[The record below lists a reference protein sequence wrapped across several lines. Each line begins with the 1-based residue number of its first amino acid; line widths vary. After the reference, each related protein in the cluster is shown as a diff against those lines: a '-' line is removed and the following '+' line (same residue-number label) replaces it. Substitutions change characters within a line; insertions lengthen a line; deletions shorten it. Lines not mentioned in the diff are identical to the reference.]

1 MVLRWGKSMAS
12 SELMTLAVPLIAAVA
27 VGALIFALL
36 YPLFAGDRQSEKR
49 LATVAEA
56 NARSSPRQAV
66 EQAASRRKNVAEAL
80 KELDSR
86 QKVKAKVSLRLRL
99 QRAGLDMTPRTYW
112 IASAATGVISALLV
126 IVSFEMTLLM
136 QIAAVIAGFVGV
148 FGVPRWVLAKLTSR
162 RQQKFLAEL
171 ANSLDVVVRGMKSG
185 LPLNECLQII
195 ARESPEPVSGEFRE
209 VVEQQRVG
217 VTLADALE
225 RLAQRMPL
233 PEVRFLAIVIGIQ
246 QQAGGNLSE
255 ALGNLS
261 GVLRD
266 RIRMQM
272 KVKALS
278 AEAKTSAGVLA
289 CLPPGVMI
297 MTYLASP
304 DYIDP
309 LFTTKV
315 GNFFIAIGLLWMA
328 SGVFVMRKM
337 INFKY

>member
-1 MVLRWGKSMAS
+1 ML
-12 SELMTLAVPLIAAVA
+12 SEDLIAIAAPLVAAIAVA
-27 VGALIFALL
+27 ALIFAVL
-36 YPLFAGDRQSEKR
+36 YPLFAGDRKSEKR
-49 LATVAEA
+49 FASVAEARTQKVSRVTAEQTAANRRKTVAET
-56 NARSSPRQAV
+56 
-66 EQAASRRKNVAEAL
+66 L
-80 KELDSR
+80 KEMEAR
-86 QKVKAKVSLRLRL
+86 QKQKEKLSLRLRL
-99 QRAGLDMTPRTYW
+99 ERAGLDITPQTFW
-112 IASAATGVISALLV
+112 LASAASGVAFAALV
-126 IVSFEMTLLM
+126 FFSFAPSFLM
-136 QIAAVIAGFVGV
+136 NLAALAAGFVGA
-148 FGVPRWVLAKLTSR
+148 FGVPRWVLARLTSR

-195 ARESPEPVSGEFRE
+195 ARESPEPVAGEFRE

-217 VTLADALE
+217 VTLGDALE

-255 ALGNLS
+255 AVGNLS

-278 AEAKTSAGVLA
+278 AEAKASAGVLA

-304 DYIDP
+304 AYIDP
-309 LFTTKV
+309 LFTTKT
-315 GNFFIAIGLLWMA
+315 GNFFIALGLIWMG
-328 SGVFVMRKM
+328 SGVLVMRKM